1 MDIET
6 ATVPQLLA
14 QYAEILAELRKRE
27 VVRTRNA
34 PIGDY
39 AEFLSAAVYGGE
51 LEPNSGKSYDLIA
64 ADGRSVQVKARTI
77 GDGVRS
83 SAKFSAFRS
92 FDFDV
97 AVFLAFDLS
106 SYDLVWAHEVPSAE
120 VRSAT
125 SYSAH
130 TNASTV
136 RISTARQL
144 GTDVTDRF
152 QAVLRLG

>member
-1 MDIET
+1 MDIES
-6 ATVPQLLA
+6 ATVPQLLT

-39 AEFLSAAVYGGE
+39 AEFLSAAVYDGA
-51 LEPNSGKSYDLIA
+51 LEPNSGKSHDLIA
-64 ADGRSVQVKARTI
+64 ADGRLVQVKARTI
-77 GDGVRS
+77 GEGVHS

-92 FDFDV
+92 FEFDV

-106 SYDLVWAHEVPSAE
+106 TYGLVWAREVASADVE
-120 VRSAT
+120 SAT

-136 RISTARQL
+136 SISTARQL
-144 GTDVTDRF
+144 GTDVTSRF
-152 QAVLRLG
+152 QAVLSLG